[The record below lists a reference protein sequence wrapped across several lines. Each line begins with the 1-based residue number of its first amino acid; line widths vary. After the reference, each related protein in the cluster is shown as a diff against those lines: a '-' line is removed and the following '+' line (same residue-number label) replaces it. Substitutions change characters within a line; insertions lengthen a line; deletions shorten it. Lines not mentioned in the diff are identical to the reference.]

1 LPDAHSKRG
10 VNWGLVLVGLGAML
24 FACKGL
30 FAKALYARG
39 VDSNTLVTV
48 RALIALPLFWSFAL
62 LHEGR
67 AALAAPSR
75 TALLAAA
82 AAGVIC
88 YYFGA
93 LVDFHALTLIDA
105 SIERVLLFGYP
116 AFVVA
121 ATAFMERRRPT
132 NAVMAAV
139 ALTWVGIFFSVGG
152 FDLDELRANATGGL
166 FAILAGISYGIY
178 FLIGAR
184 FTRELGSAR
193 FTLYAMTA
201 SAAALAM
208 HFLVTG
214 DFAAI
219 TQYDLDTWLL
229 LITIGTVCMFVPVL
243 LQAEGLRRV
252 GAVRGAVVATV
263 GPPTT
268 VILAYWLLDER
279 LTGWQ
284 VAGMLLILAGILVL
298 DLARLKTP
306 VLPAE

>member
-1 LPDAHSKRG
+1 M
-10 VNWGLVLVGLGAML
+10 LVGLGAML

-39 VDSNTLVTV
+39 VDSNSLVTV

-62 LHEGR
+62 LREGR

-75 TALLAAA
+75 TALAAAA

-88 YYFGA
+88 YYCGA

-121 ATAFMERRRPT
+121 ANAVMERRRPS
-132 NAVMAAV
+132 NAVLSAV

-152 FDLDELRANATGGL
+152 FDLDELRANATGGF

-201 SAAALAM
+201 SAAALAA
-208 HFLVTG
+208 HLLVSG

-219 TQYDLDTWLL
+219 AHYNRGTWLL
-229 LITIGTVCMFVPVL
+229 LLAIGTICMFVPVL

-268 VILAYWLLDER
+268 VLLAYWLLDER

-284 VAGMLLILAGILVL
+284 VAGMLLILSGILVL

-306 VLPAE
+306 VVPAE

>member
-1 LPDAHSKRG
+1 M
-10 VNWGLVLVGLGAML
+10 LVGCGAML

-39 VDSNTLVTV
+39 VDSGALVTV

-62 LHEGR
+62 LREGR

-82 AAGVIC
+82 AAGVVC
-88 YYFGA
+88 YCFGA

-121 ATAFMERRRPT
+121 ATAFMERRRPG
-132 NAVMAAV
+132 NAVLAAV
-139 ALTWVGIFFSVGG
+139 ALTWTGIFFSVGG
-152 FDLDELRANATGGL
+152 FDLDELRANATGG
-166 FAILAGISYGIY
+166 FYAILAGISYGIY

-201 SAAALAM
+201 SAAALAI
-208 HFLVTG
+208 HFLATASF
-214 DFAAI
+214 DAI
-219 TQYDLDTWLL
+219 ARYDRGTWLL
-229 LITIGTVCMFVPVL
+229 LIAIGTICMFVPVL

-306 VLPAE
+306 ALPVE

>member
-1 LPDAHSKRG
+1 LPDSQSKRG
-10 VNWGLVLVGLGAML
+10 VTWGLVLVGFGAML

-39 VDSNTLVTV
+39 VDSSSLVTV
-48 RALIALPLFWSFAL
+48 RALIALPLFWAFAL
-62 LHEGR
+62 LREGR

-88 YYFGA
+88 YFFGA

-121 ATAFMERRRPT
+121 ATAVMERRRPT
-132 NAVMAAV
+132 NAVLSAV
-139 ALTWVGIFFSVGG
+139 VLTWTGIFFSVGG
-152 FDLDELRANATGGL
+152 FDLDELRANATGGF

-219 TQYDLDTWLL
+219 AQYDR
-229 LITIGTVCMFVPVL
+229 GT
-243 LQAEGLRRV
+243 
-252 GAVRGAVVATV
+252 
-263 GPPTT
+263 
-268 VILAYWLLDER
+268 
-279 LTGWQ
+279 
-284 VAGMLLILAGILVL
+284 
-298 DLARLKTP
+298 
-306 VLPAE
+306 

>member
-1 LPDAHSKRG
+1 LPDTGTKRS
-10 VNWGLVLVGLGAML
+10 VSWGLALVGLGAML

-39 VDSNTLVTV
+39 VDSNSLVTV

-62 LHEGR
+62 LREGR

-75 TALLAAA
+75 TALSAAA

-121 ATAFMERRRPT
+121 ANAVIERRRPT
-132 NAVMAAV
+132 NAVLSAV

-152 FDLDELRANATGGL
+152 FDLDELRANATGGF

-201 SAAALAM
+201 SAAALAA
-208 HFLVTG
+208 HLLGTG

-219 TQYDLDTWLL
+219 AHYDRGTWLL
-229 LITIGTVCMFVPVL
+229 LIAIGTICMFVPVL

-268 VILAYWLLDER
+268 VLLAYWLLDER

-284 VAGMLLILAGILVL
+284 VAGMLLILSGILVL

-306 VLPAE
+306 VVPAE